1 MRGRAGRPE
10 ATGARLIAAAGSAF
24 AKHGYAKTAVR
35 DICVEAGLSVGSF
48 YYHFADKVEITL
60 AILERESGQFVRRLD
75 AMDLGQPS
83 SIEATLDDLVRG
95 PAAPLYRA
103 LREAVEIEPRVAE
116 AAAEIRR
123 HASDRLVVI
132 ISRARAASDRFELDA
147 QMVAW
152 AFLALVREAL
162 ARQTDAEGGLA
173 HGMANLIHQ
182 AVIAPRS

>member
-1 MRGRAGRPE
+1 M
-10 ATGARLIAAAGSAF
+10 RLIEAAVSAF

-48 YYHFADKVEITL
+48 YYHFADKAEITL
-60 AILERESGQFVRRLD
+60 AILERESEQFVQRLD
-75 AMDLGQPS
+75 AMDLGRPS
-83 SIEATLDDLVRG
+83 SIEATLNDLVHG
-95 PAAPLYRA
+95 PAGPLYRA
-103 LREAVEIEPRVAE
+103 LREAAEHEPRVAE

-132 ISRARAASDRFELDA
+132 TSRARAASVRFQVDA

-152 AFLALVREAL
+152 AFLAVVREAL
-162 ARQTDAEGGLA
+162 ARRSDAEGGLTQ
-173 HGMANLIHQ
+173 GMADIIHQ